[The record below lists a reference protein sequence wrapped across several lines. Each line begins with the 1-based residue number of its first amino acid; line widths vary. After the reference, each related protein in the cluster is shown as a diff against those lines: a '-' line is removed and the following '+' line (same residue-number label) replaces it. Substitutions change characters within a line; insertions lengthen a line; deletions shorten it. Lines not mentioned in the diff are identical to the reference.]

1 MAKKR
6 QRKTYC
12 SFRKCFRGLS
22 GAFGKRLLLSQFYD
36 KNVAKRV
43 YIIILPQLDI
53 LLRKRPLIF
62 RKHFTPFRKL
72 AKGCFR
78 SFFALLLLHTN
89 AYRTILCFFRK
100 ISNIFGSAG
109 VKIINCH
116 IGFANVKEVYA

>member
-1 MAKKR
+1 MAKRRQKR
-6 QRKTYC
+6 TYC

-22 GAFGKRLLLSQFYD
+22 GAFGKRLLLSQFYGR
-36 KNVAKRV
+36 NVAKQA
-43 YIIILPQLDI
+43 YIIILPQLGI
-53 LLRKRPLIF
+53 LLRKTPPIF

-72 AKGCFR
+72 AKAPFR
-78 SFFALLLLHTN
+78 SFFALLLLYTN

-100 ISNIFGSAG
+100 ISNIFSSAG